1 MCAHLSA
8 PHAPVYLAA
17 VNTAVKGNAKQAAD
31 MWRSREGQQYF
42 VARGCSHV
50 SEDLSRSL
58 LGLILKKVTDAS
70 DAVLDHLQ
78 SLSGWGVQ
86 AFRPPAPAGL
96 LRRNVQQT
104 STSAPLSPRV

>member
-42 VARGCSHV
+42 VARGCFHV
-50 SEDLSRSL
+50 PEDLSRGL
-58 LGLILKKVTDAS
+58 LGLILKK
-70 DAVLDHLQ
+70 
-78 SLSGWGVQ
+78 
-86 AFRPPAPAGL
+86 PPACPTRWLA
-96 LRRNVQQT
+96 NCNH
-104 STSAPLSPRV
+104 SRV